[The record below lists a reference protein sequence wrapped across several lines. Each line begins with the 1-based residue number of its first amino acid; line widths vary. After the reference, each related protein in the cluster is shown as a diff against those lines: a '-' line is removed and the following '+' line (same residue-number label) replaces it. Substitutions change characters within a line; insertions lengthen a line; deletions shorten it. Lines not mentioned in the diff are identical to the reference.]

1 MKNFIYFLVVIAL
14 LPFLAM
20 ADGDN
25 FSPTKELSGERAEYY
40 VNSFNYTME
49 TAKANIA
56 HDWKTN
62 GAVGKIIA
70 SEKYLSK
77 SQSVCRNY
85 TESFEIDGKKN
96 TNLGVACK
104 RTNDVGWC
112 RMKADDAH
120 TCAIEKPQGTVDK
133 MLSGVGNSAQKAKGW
148 LGF

>member
-1 MKNFIYFLVVIAL
+1 MKIIYYIVFLCL
-14 LPFLAM
+14 FPFLAFS
-20 ADGDN
+20 AEDN
-25 FSPTKELSGERAEYY
+25 VLPTNNLSGERAEFY
-40 VNSFNYTME
+40 VNSFNSAME
-49 TAKANIA
+49 NSKVNVAR
-56 HDWKTN
+56 DWKMV

-77 SQSVCRNY
+77 SKSICRNY
-85 TESFEIDGKKN
+85 TESFEIYGKKN
-96 TNLGVACK
+96 TNSGVACK

-120 TCAIEKPQGTVDK
+120 TCAIEKSQGAVDK